1 MTCLH
6 LQLWPRP
13 ADTSGKVA
21 RPSVPAG
28 IRQADAAG
36 SVAHGSE
43 RPHHRAQLSLTLCI
57 CVEPERQRRVDREQD
72 FLFFRREGHGSQ
84 HRSYHSFHPKQL
96 SCFSGLPVTAGCRM
110 PLMLPI

>member
-1 MTCLH
+1 MMCLQ

-13 ADTSGKVA
+13 ADTSGEVA

-43 RPHHRAQLSLTLCI
+43 CPYHRARLSFTLCI

-72 FLFFRREGHGSQ
+72 CVFFRRKGHGS
-84 HRSYHSFHPKQL
+84 
-96 SCFSGLPVTAGCRM
+96 
-110 PLMLPI
+110 